1 VIPATVLKE
10 IEERTEQPASG
21 LFDVIAGTST
31 GGILALGLS
40 CPKPGG
46 GGPRF
51 NAGELLELY
60 RQEGP
65 RIFPHEF
72 SGRFR
77 QLLGPKYSDRGRH
90 GVLRERFEGA
100 RLSEAITD
108 VLITSYDL
116 QGRRPFFFRSAQT
129 GSTGGPRDYS
139 MLEAAMATSAA
150 PTYFR
155 PIRVAAAEGQ
165 DELVL
170 VDGGVF
176 ANNPT
181 MCAFV
186 DESSAKGVAPGTL
199 IVSLGTGE
207 PIRRTQRVYPAA
219 KRWGPICWGK
229 RILNLVFDGVSEAT
243 SYEIGS
249 VLGESDSYRLQ
260 VDLTPDHEHLDD
272 AHAANIQALERLA
285 ERLITNESA
294 NLDELCVK
302 LLKRAGRPVPP
313 RYAGGA
319 VAPAPKDPGPPNPP
333 PGLT

>member
-90 GVLRERFEGA
+90 GVLRERFKGA
-100 RLSEAITD
+100 RLSEALTD
-108 VLITSYDL
+108 V
-116 QGRRPFFFRSAQT
+116 
-129 GSTGGPRDYS
+129 
-139 MLEAAMATSAA
+139 
-150 PTYFR
+150 
-155 PIRVAAAEGQ
+155 
-165 DELVL
+165 
-170 VDGGVF
+170 
-176 ANNPT
+176 
-181 MCAFV
+181 
-186 DESSAKGVAPGTL
+186 
-199 IVSLGTGE
+199 
-207 PIRRTQRVYPAA
+207 
-219 KRWGPICWGK
+219 
-229 RILNLVFDGVSEAT
+229 
-243 SYEIGS
+243 
-249 VLGESDSYRLQ
+249 
-260 VDLTPDHEHLDD
+260 
-272 AHAANIQALERLA
+272 
-285 ERLITNESA
+285 LITNESA
-294 NLDELCVK
+294 TLDELCVK
-302 LLKRAGRPVPP
+302 LLKRAGRPLPP

-319 VAPAPKDPGPPNPP
+319 VAPAPKDPGPANPP